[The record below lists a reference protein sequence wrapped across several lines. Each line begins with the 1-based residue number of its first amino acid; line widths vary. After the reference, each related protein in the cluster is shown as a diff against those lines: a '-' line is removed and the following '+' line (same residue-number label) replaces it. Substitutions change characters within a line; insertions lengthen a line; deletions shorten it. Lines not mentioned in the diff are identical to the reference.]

1 MKYMSKKVFIN
12 ANLWDGYADSVFKK
26 CAVFVDGDKIAKISY
41 DEKPDV
47 SGYEV
52 IDLNGKYVTPGLV
65 NPHVHLFGTGMP
77 SKVISGGGAQKLVM
91 KIVKTKLGDKILD
104 ALVKSAAKQ
113 QLLSGVTTVRA
124 VGDFKYSDVRL
135 RDKINSGKVQGPRL
149 QVSGPAITV
158 PGGHGDGTFSMTSDT
173 LDGLRALVRQNKE
186 RGVDFIKIC
195 VTGGVIDAKVKGE
208 PGEVK
213 MSLEQ
218 TKAVVDEAHKL
229 GLRVASHTESF
240 KGVEITAAAGVDT
253 VEHGAPLTPEM
264 AAEMKATNSAMD
276 VTYSPALPLKML
288 DPSITLL
295 DPICVYNTEIV
306 VSNMTKGAKNCI
318 DEGILLGMGTDS
330 SCPFATQYN
339 MWREVVFFQKCVGV
353 SNAYA
358 LSVATLNNAK
368 LMGLDNVCGTVEEGK
383 SADMI
388 VMSKNPLDDLTALR
402 DLDKV
407 IVRGEVIDKPLPK
420 RNETIEKELDDI
432 TKKI

>member
-1 MKYMSKKVFIN
+1 MIYMSKKVFIN

-104 ALVKSAAKQ
+104 ALVKSAARQ
-113 QLLSGVTTVRA
+113 QLLSGVTTLRA

-218 TKAVVDEAHKL
+218 TKAVVDEAHTSRHGHGQFL
-229 GLRVASHTESF
+229 PVRNAIQYVARGRV
-240 KGVEITAAAGVDT
+240 
-253 VEHGAPLTPEM
+253 
-264 AAEMKATNSAMD
+264 
-276 VTYSPALPLKML
+276 
-288 DPSITLL
+288 
-295 DPICVYNTEIV
+295 
-306 VSNMTKGAKNCI
+306 
-318 DEGILLGMGTDS
+318 
-330 SCPFATQYN
+330 
-339 MWREVVFFQKCVGV
+339 
-353 SNAYA
+353 
-358 LSVATLNNAK
+358 
-368 LMGLDNVCGTVEEGK
+368 
-383 SADMI
+383 
-388 VMSKNPLDDLTALR
+388 
-402 DLDKV
+402 
-407 IVRGEVIDKPLPK
+407 LPK
-420 RNETIEKELDDI
+420 MRRRVERIRSFSRNAEQRKTYGA
-432 TKKI
+432 

>member
-1 MKYMSKKVFIN
+1 MIYMSKKVFIN
-12 ANLWDGYADSVFKK
+12 ANLFNGYADSTLQK
-26 CAVFVDGDKIAKISY
+26 CAIFVDGDKIAKVSS
-41 DEKPDV
+41 DENLDF

-52 IDLNGKYVTPGLV
+52 IDLKGKYVTPGLV
-65 NPHVHLFGTGMP
+65 NPHIHLFGTGVP

-91 KIVKTKLGDKILD
+91 KIVQTKLGDKILD
-104 ALVKSAAKQ
+104 GLVKSAVKQ

-135 RDKINSGKVQGPRL
+135 RDNINAGKVQGPRL

-173 LDGLRALVRQNKE
+173 PEGLRELVRKNKE
-186 RGVDFIKIC
+186 HGVDFIKIC

-213 MSLEQ
+213 MNLEQ

-229 GLRVASHTESF
+229 GLRVASHTESI

-264 AAEMKATNSAMD
+264 VEQMKATNSAMD
-276 VTYSPALPLKML
+276 VTYSPALPLQMI
-288 DPSITLL
+288 DPSITKLN
-295 DPICVYNTEIV
+295 PICVFNTEIV
-306 VSNMTKGAKNCI
+306 VNNMTIGAKDCI
-318 DEGILLGMGTDS
+318 REGILLGMGTDS

-339 MWREVVFFQKCVGV
+339 MWREIVFFQKRVGV
-353 SNAYA
+353 SNAFA

-368 LMGLDNVCGTVEEGK
+368 LMCLDDVCGTVEAGK

-388 VMSKNPLDDLTALR
+388 VMSRNPLDDLTALR
-402 DLDKV
+402 DLDMV
-407 IVRGEVIDKPLPK
+407 VVRGEVINNPVPK
-420 RNETIEKELDDI
+420 RNETIEKELDEI

>member
-1 MKYMSKKVFIN
+1 MSKKVFIN

-173 LDGLRALVRQNKE
+173 L
-186 RGVDFIKIC
+186 
-195 VTGGVIDAKVKGE
+195 
-208 PGEVK
+208 
-213 MSLEQ
+213 
-218 TKAVVDEAHKL
+218 
-229 GLRVASHTESF
+229 ES
-240 KGVEITAAAGVDT
+240 G
-253 VEHGAPLTPEM
+253 
-264 AAEMKATNSAMD
+264 
-276 VTYSPALPLKML
+276 
-288 DPSITLL
+288 
-295 DPICVYNTEIV
+295 
-306 VSNMTKGAKNCI
+306 
-318 DEGILLGMGTDS
+318 
-330 SCPFATQYN
+330 
-339 MWREVVFFQKCVGV
+339 
-353 SNAYA
+353 
-358 LSVATLNNAK
+358 
-368 LMGLDNVCGTVEEGK
+368 
-383 SADMI
+383 
-388 VMSKNPLDDLTALR
+388 
-402 DLDKV
+402 
-407 IVRGEVIDKPLPK
+407 
-420 RNETIEKELDDI
+420 
-432 TKKI
+432 